1 MERDRCEMST
11 RSKKEK
17 ATVCV
22 LWTRVSPT
30 IVIEIKH
37 RHLCGSHA
45 NIMANGAGPRDEWR
59 ERTLAECAAQ
69 GSGS

>member
-11 RSKKEK
+11 IHKKEK
-17 ATVCV
+17 ATICV
-22 LWTRVSPT
+22 LWTRNRPT
-30 IVIEIKH
+30 LGIEIKH

-45 NIMANGAGPRDEWR
+45 NIMANGAGAQDEWR